1 MCTASGQ
8 GVESRSLREVRRS
21 GSVLTR
27 PVRVRESRLEKRTI
41 YMLRNRTVLFAPNTV
56 IFNDNRWHKKV
67 CRCEDFPNGRG
78 KLVRLGGAARA
89 PSRPMTGDSGARRSR
104 LVQTSQAQW
113 CHTANTSVNSNFQR
127 QQVAQKGLQVRRF
140 PKRAEEVSEAWRGR
154 QSPSRRMTGSTAPTE
169 ADWFKPH
176 KRNGAILPTQAS
188 TVIFNDS
195 KWHKRFAGGV
205 SRWRQCDL

>member
-1 MCTASGQ
+1 MRLGGAARAP
-8 GVESRSLREVRRS
+8 SRRMT
-21 GSVLTR
+21 GSAAPAEADWFKPHKRNGAILQTR
-27 PVRVRESRLEKRTI
+27 LS
-41 YMLRNRTVLFAPNTV
+41 TV

-67 CRCEDFPNGRG
+67 CRCEDFPNGRR

-89 PSRPMTGDSGARRSR
+89 PSRPMTGSA
-104 LVQTSQAQW
+104 
-113 CHTANTSVNSNFQR
+113 
-127 QQVAQKGLQVRRF
+127 
-140 PKRAEEVSEAWRGR
+140 
-154 QSPSRRMTGSTAPTE
+154 APAE